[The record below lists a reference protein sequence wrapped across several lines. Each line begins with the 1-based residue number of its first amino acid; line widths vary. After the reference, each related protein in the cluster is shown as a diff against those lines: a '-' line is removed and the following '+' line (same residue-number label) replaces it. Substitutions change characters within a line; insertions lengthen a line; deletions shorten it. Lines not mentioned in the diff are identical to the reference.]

1 MRTNEVDGCGN
12 GHGRAVVASHAIYR
26 ELYCHG
32 VRRISC
38 ALHGTTVSAK
48 APTAIDTKKR
58 QMNAAFLPSRENV
71 KRADRHAKRQ
81 GRNAVRRLVVLRLDD
96 FLAAIVAVQ

>member
-1 MRTNEVDGCGN
+1 M
-12 GHGRAVVASHAIYR
+12 VASHAIYR

-32 VRRISC
+32 VRRISG
-38 ALHGTTVSAK
+38 ALHGIAASAK

-58 QMNAAFLPSRENV
+58 QLNAAFLPSRENV

-81 GRNAVRRLVVLRLDD
+81 RAQRSETISRSSS
-96 FLAAIVAVQ
+96 

>member
-1 MRTNEVDGCGN
+1 MRANEVDGSGN

-32 VRRISC
+32 VRRISD
-38 ALHGTTVSAK
+38 
-48 APTAIDTKKR
+48 IKKR
-58 QMNAAFLPSRENV
+58 QLNAAFLPSRENV

-81 GRNAVRRLVVLRLDD
+81 WAQRSETISRSSS
-96 FLAAIVAVQ
+96 

>member
-1 MRTNEVDGCGN
+1 M
-12 GHGRAVVASHAIYR
+12 VASHAIYR

-32 VRRISC
+32 VRRIS
-38 ALHGTTVSAK
+38 GTLLGIAAGAE

-58 QMNAAFLPSRENV
+58 QLNAAFLPSRENV

-81 GRNAVRRLVVLRLDD
+81 GAQRSETISRSSS
-96 FLAAIVAVQ
+96 